1 MLGDFAE
8 DKPLPHRYGD
18 LTAARF
24 PLIRL
29 SPTEFF
35 AADHPME
42 VTRVFTDAEETQS
55 WAQSLQSN
63 LKGHTW
69 TIVTLG
75 APAPATAIVGPV
87 INLEKTDAAN
97 VSVTASITDTADVL
111 RLGYDVSDAT
121 GKAQHFIELS
131 ASPQRFGGVVREM
144 TFDWLRTPANAEPVA
159 RRYLELLAG
168 ERYAVQFSARR
179 TDVRPGRW
187 VRLVAHPEWPF
198 SGSDPVMMVLGASI
212 SPDPDTVVARCVYLR
227 SVPTISVSAH
237 SVGLSDTTEGAA
249 EISTRDGVTTITVT
263 DRD

>member
-8 DKPLPHRYGD
+8 DRPLPHRYGD

-75 APAPATAIVGPV
+75 APAPATAIVSACGKGKRNPTTGAL
-87 INLEKTDAAN
+87 LEN
-97 VSVTASITDTADVL
+97 
-111 RLGYDVSDAT
+111 
-121 GKAQHFIELS
+121 
-131 ASPQRFGGVVREM
+131 P
-144 TFDWLRTPANAEPVA
+144 
-159 RRYLELLAG
+159 
-168 ERYAVQFSARR
+168 
-179 TDVRPGRW
+179 
-187 VRLVAHPEWPF
+187 
-198 SGSDPVMMVLGASI
+198 
-212 SPDPDTVVARCVYLR
+212 
-227 SVPTISVSAH
+227 
-237 SVGLSDTTEGAA
+237 A
-249 EISTRDGVTTITVT
+249 EILQDVY
-263 DRD
+263 